1 LVTFLFKKIFDKI
14 LENLYLSTINE
25 VEVSPMFKFIQNLI
39 ADEAGATAV
48 EYGLIAALIA
58 IAATTAM
65 ISMGVSLQ
73 SMFTTVAD
81 KIDVALQAS
90 GSTN

>member
-1 LVTFLFKKIFDKI
+1 MVTFLFKKIFDKI

-48 EYGLIAALIA
+48 EYGLIAAFIA
-58 IAATTAM
+58 IAAITAM
-65 ISMGVSLQ
+65 MALNISLT
-73 SMFTTVAD
+73 SMFTAVSDQINGA
-81 KIDVALQAS
+81 VQAS

>member
-1 LVTFLFKKIFDKI
+1 MVTFLFKKIFDKI

>member
-1 LVTFLFKKIFDKI
+1 
-14 LENLYLSTINE
+14 
-25 VEVSPMFKFIQNLI
+25 MFKFIQNLI

>member
-1 LVTFLFKKIFDKI
+1 ML
-14 LENLYLSTINE
+14 
-25 VEVSPMFKFIQNLI
+25 KFIQSFI

-48 EYGLIAALIA
+48 EYGLIAALIS
-58 IAATTAM
+58 IAAISAM
-65 ISMGVSLQ
+65 MALNVSLQ

-81 KIDVALQAS
+81 KIESSLQAS

>member
-1 LVTFLFKKIFDKI
+1 MVTFSFNFLFDKI
-14 LENLYLSTINE
+14 LENSYLSAINE
-25 VEVSPMFKFIQNLI
+25 LEVGPMINFIKNLI

-48 EYGLIAALIA
+48 EYGLIAAFIA
-58 IAATTAM
+58 IAAITAM
-65 ISMGVSLQ
+65 MALNISLT

-81 KIDVALQAS
+81 KIDGALQAS